1 MLNEWWVDSI
11 IYTLTEQALQKMQL
25 AMQET
30 REAHKSDMQNYTQI
44 LETYKTMMNALRLRI
59 VTLEQRLRLQGKL

>member
-1 MLNEWWVDSI
+1 
-11 IYTLTEQALQKMQL
+11 
-25 AMQET
+25 MQET